1 MGRCHHTTEATGT
14 APTEMGQSIQLV
26 LIVSLLSLF
35 PASHGQGEECCA
47 VKVVENSPD
56 SSLDGTYTLSDNGA
70 KREEICIDGCVYERD
85 GLEYCFISKPV
96 AESADVQCDDGFT
109 GSTEFPGTGS
119 TGTGSTMSP
128 VSMDTTGSTFAG
140 SMPTGS
146 SFDGFTGS
154 TGSAGPSTTQ
164 SLGSLSDAVNAA
176 KAEAD
181 AALAAASSVSSALDM
196 FNYGELTVLDRRL
209 KRQADAYPAPNTC
222 EGVVTLFV
230 DLIDML
236 TNDPASVGPLVVALN
251 SIVTPLATPCDAD
264 AVAGIE
270 EQGQSAK
277 STADNAVA
285 EQTNLKAAATDKY
298 NAANDE
304 INSLNEQIAA
314 QGGSTIAAGTAAP
327 TVATMFVETETS
339 GFTFDGSMPTG
350 STFDFGKVTF
360 DGSMQTGSTFDGSMP
375 TGSTFDGSMSTG
387 STFDGSMPTGST
399 FDGSMPTGSTM
410 DGSMPTGSTFDGS
423 MPTGS
428 TFDG

>member
-1 MGRCHHTTEATGT
+1 MGEQGRCHHTTEATGT

-35 PASHGQGEECCA
+35 PGSEGQGEECCA

-119 TGTGSTMSP
+119 IGTGSTF
-128 VSMDTTGSTFAG
+128 DG

-146 SFDGFTGS
+146 TFDGFTGS

-181 AALAAASSVSSALDM
+181 AALAEIAAADAAIEAASGASSALDS
-196 FNYGELTVLDRRL
+196 FDFASLASSRRL
-209 KRQADAYPAPNTC
+209 KRQADATTAAYPVPNTC
-222 EGVVTLFV
+222 DGVVQLFV
-230 DLIDML
+230 DLIDKL

-251 SIVTPLATPCDAD
+251 NIVTPLATPCDAD

-314 QGGSTIAAGTAAP
+314 P
-327 TVATMFVETETS
+327 
-339 GFTFDGSMPTG
+339 
-350 STFDFGKVTF
+350 
-360 DGSMQTGSTFDGSMP
+360 
-375 TGSTFDGSMSTG
+375 
-387 STFDGSMPTGST
+387 
-399 FDGSMPTGSTM
+399 
-410 DGSMPTGSTFDGS
+410 
-423 MPTGS
+423 
-428 TFDG
+428 